1 MPAKSK
7 AQQRLFGMV
16 DAYKKGDLKH
26 ASKKIKDIAD
36 EMDSSEVKKFAKTK
50 THNLPET
57 VDENIVRINE
67 SQLRQIVKGYVHD
80 ILAES
85 WKNYAMAATIGAASL
100 FGGPNKANATN
111 MSQTD
116 STHVVMHQETKL
128 DIAQAK
134 KLFRQAYKDRNAN
147 PNIWKKNKNAYCA
160 QLPNGKYS
168 IVGLVAASHGENPWN
183 AIVKKYCP
191 QENNEIQFTLDDND
205 CIIN

>member
-67 SQLRQIVKGYVHD
+67 SQLRQIVKGYVRD
-80 ILAES
+80 ILKE
-85 WKNYAMAATIGAASL
+85 G
-100 FGGPNKANATN
+100 
-111 MSQTD
+111 
-116 STHVVMHQETKL
+116 H
-128 DIAQAK
+128 
-134 KLFRQAYKDRNAN
+134 
-147 PNIWKKNKNAYCA
+147 
-160 QLPNGKYS
+160 KYS
-168 IVGLVAASHGENPWN
+168 RLRNVLGIHDNDEWN
-183 AIVKKYCP
+183 AAAETERREDLESEMWKSLADLAGGNPRKTP
-191 QENNEIQFTLDDND
+191 FKFQDAMDMLKNEFGFEYVGYDEERESHKFINKEQDELEIFPVSFYNQQGHMRIQNMN
-205 CIIN
+205 IY